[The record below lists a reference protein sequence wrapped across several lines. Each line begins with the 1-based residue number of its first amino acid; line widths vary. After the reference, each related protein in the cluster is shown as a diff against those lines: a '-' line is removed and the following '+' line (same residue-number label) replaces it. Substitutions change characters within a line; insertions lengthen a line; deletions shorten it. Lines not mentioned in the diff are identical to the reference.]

1 MVSLKLPALAAQY
14 IKLGVVPNDSVI
26 AKSWG
31 ELTTTEL
38 YSIMKLRTD
47 VFFVEQ
53 KVDEEELDN
62 RDQEEATRHYWI
74 ADEHDVVAYIRVL
87 FNETAEHLDGHR
99 VIGRVVVRED
109 YRGKGLAQIIMKR
122 ILEDF
127 GHEGMLLHAQEYI
140 VPLYAKFGFEAFGEL
155 YDEATI
161 MHQSMYRAGR

>member
-1 MVSLKLPALAAQY
+1 MP
-14 IKLGVVPNDSVI
+14 IDSVI

-31 ELTTTEL
+31 ELTTSEL

-53 KVDEEELDN
+53 KVDETELDD
-62 RDQEEATRHYWI
+62 RDQEDATRHYWL
-74 ADEHDVVAYIRVL
+74 ADGADVVAYIRVL

-99 VIGRVVVRED
+99 VIGRVVVRD
-109 YRGKGLAQIIMKR
+109 DHRGEGLAQIIMKR
-122 ILEDF
+122 IVDDF
-127 GHEGMLLHAQEYI
+127 GGEGMLLHAQEYI
-140 VPLYAKFGFEAFGEL
+140 VPLYTKFGFEAFGEL

>member
-1 MVSLKLPALAAQY
+1 M
-14 IKLGVVPNDSVI
+14 VVPNDSVI

-62 RDQEEATRHYWI
+62 RDQEDATAHYWI
-74 ADEHDVVAYIRVL
+74 ADDHGVAAYIRVL
-87 FNETAEHLDGHR
+87 YNETAEYLDGHR

-109 YRGKGLAQIIMKR
+109 RRGEGLAQIIMKR
-122 ILEDF
+122 IIGDF
-127 GHEGMLLHAQEYI
+127 SGEAMLLHAQEYI
-140 VPLYAKFGFEAFGEL
+140 VPLYAKFGFESFGEL
-155 YDEATI
+155 YEEATI
-161 MHQSMYRAGR
+161 MHQSMYRTAQ

>member
-1 MVSLKLPALAAQY
+1 VL
-14 IKLGVVPNDSVI
+14 NDSVI

-62 RDQEEATRHYWI
+62 RDQEDATRHYWV
-74 ADEHDVVAYIRVL
+74 ADEQGVAAYIRVL
-87 FNETAEHLDGHR
+87 YNETAEYLDGHR

-109 YRGKGLAQIIMKR
+109 RRGEGLAQIIMKR
-122 ILEDF
+122 IIDEF
-127 GHEGMLLHAQEYI
+127 TSEAMLLHAQDYI
-140 VPLYAKFGFEAFGEL
+140 VPLYAKFGFESFGDL
-155 YDEATI
+155 YEEATI
-161 MHQSMYRAGR
+161 MHQSMYRPAQ

>member
-1 MVSLKLPALAAQY
+1 MPALAAQY
-14 IKLGVVPNDSVI
+14 IKLVVVSNDSVI

-53 KVDEEELDN
+53 RVDETELDD
-62 RDQEEATRHYWI
+62 RDQEDTTRHYWI
-74 ADEHDVVAYIRVL
+74 ADDLGVAAYIRVL
-87 FNETAEHLDGHR
+87 HNETAEYRDGHC

-109 YRGKGLAQIIMKR
+109 RRGEGLAQIIMKR
-122 ILEDF
+122 IVNDYSDQA
-127 GHEGMLLHAQEYI
+127 MLLHAQQYI

-155 YDEATI
+155 YEEATI
-161 MHQSMYRAGR
+161 MHQSMYRPAQ